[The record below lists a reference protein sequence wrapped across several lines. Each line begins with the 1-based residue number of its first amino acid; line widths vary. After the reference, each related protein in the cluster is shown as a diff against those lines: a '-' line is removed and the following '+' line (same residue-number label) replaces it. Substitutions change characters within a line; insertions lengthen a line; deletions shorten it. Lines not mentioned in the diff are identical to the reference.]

1 MANKSAL
8 ITLTHVVLSEQMD
21 KFDRDTLKEFE
32 VVITTAFNEDVA
44 TNITNGILEIV
55 TGINKT
61 NDKK

>member
-1 MANKSAL
+1 
-8 ITLTHVVLSEQMD
+8 MD